1 MQHQLRRFFQ
11 DRGTWWTNSRR
22 TTARKWVLVIILGL
36 TIGGIGYFVSYLTEA
51 LTNFKFN
58 VTTNLINS
66 GQWYAAFFAFL
77 MICLFYSFVAGV
89 LCWMEPT
96 AAGSGIPEIKAYL
109 NGINLNKVV
118 RIRVLIFKVIGMCFS
133 VGAGLALGKTYCR
146 AC

>member
-1 MQHQLRRFFQ
+1 M
-11 DRGTWWTNSRR
+11 
-22 TTARKWVLVIILGL
+22 LVIILGL

>member
-1 MQHQLRRFFQ
+1 M
-11 DRGTWWTNSRR
+11 
-22 TTARKWVLVIILGL
+22 LVVALGL
-36 TIGGIGYFVSYLTEA
+36 TIGGIGYFVSFLTEA

-58 VTTNLINS
+58 SATNLIND
-66 GQWYAAFFAFL
+66 GHWEAAFFVFL
-77 MICLFYSFVAGV
+77 IVCVFYASVAGV

-133 VGAGLALGKTYCR
+133 VGAGLPLGKLFVQLFVQHCELCR
-146 AC
+146 AHAL